1 MLLGGWM
8 FIEAAAADS
17 KVDAGICEIDIVTAF
32 DAVHGLGSALQPLQR
47 QHRLS

>member
-1 MLLGGWM
+1 MRLLLLTQKLTR
-8 FIEAAAADS
+8 DL
-17 KVDAGICEIDIVTAF
+17 CEIDIVTAF